1 MKREPY
7 VSEANIRPLFLD
19 MVEVKRY
26 RFFTRFMKVCPNG
39 EVYYECFMNDDVDA
53 ERKKRGAKK

>member
-7 VSEANIRPLFLD
+7 VSEANIRPAFLD

-39 EVYYECFMNDDVDA
+39 ETYYECFQNDEVYA
-53 ERKKRGAKK
+53 ERKKRGTKK